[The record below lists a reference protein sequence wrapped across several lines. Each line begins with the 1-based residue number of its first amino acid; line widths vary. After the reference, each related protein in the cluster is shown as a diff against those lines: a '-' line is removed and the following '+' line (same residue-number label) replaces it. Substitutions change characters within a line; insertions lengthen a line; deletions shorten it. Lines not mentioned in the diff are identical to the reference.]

1 MTGEQRIKQLIADLD
16 GAARREIASAAS
28 EGRFDE
34 LPTLATLA
42 QEIAALAG
50 RWRLGLQNQQQPAT
64 QIADGPTSPPVIE
77 ETIPNAPKTDRKVS
91 KTDYPQFLR
100 EKQDLVKLGWS
111 HRKKEPYEHRV
122 SKTAVDVISTAV
134 TALGN
139 AGHRFTMHEI
149 LKSLDGVNSTGTIPS
164 YQMYAVVSWLKWAGM
179 ILQHG
184 RQGYTIIR
192 PQTIASSIETA
203 WQSLP
208 QR

>member
-16 GAARREIASAAS
+16 GAARREIAAAAS

-34 LPTLATLA
+34 LSSLATLA
-42 QEIAALAG
+42 QEVAALAA
-50 RWRLGLQNQQQPAT
+50 RWRLDLQIEQPAT
-64 QIADGPTSPPVIE
+64 AIADGSTSPSVIE
-77 ETIPNAPKTDRKVS
+77 ETIRNAPKTGRKIS

-122 SKTAVDVISTAV
+122 RKAAVDAIATAV
-134 TALGN
+134 TARGN
-139 AGHRFTMHEI
+139 AGHRFTMNEI
-149 LKSLDGVNSTGTIPS
+149 LKSLNGVNDAGAIPS
-164 YQMYAVVSWLKWAGM
+164 YQIYAVVSWLKWAGM
-179 ILQHG
+179 VLQHG

-192 PQTIASSIETA
+192 PQTIASSIEAA

-208 QR
+208 ER